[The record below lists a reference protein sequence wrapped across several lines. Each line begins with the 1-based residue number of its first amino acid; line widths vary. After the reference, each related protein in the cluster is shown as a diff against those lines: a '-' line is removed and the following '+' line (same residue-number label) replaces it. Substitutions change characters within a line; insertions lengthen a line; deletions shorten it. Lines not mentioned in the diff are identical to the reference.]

1 MVVGHRGDAERR
13 SGLELLTVSDA
24 ADRIG
29 VSRRTVYRWIA
40 DGTLPTVGAG
50 PGGRIAAEHLDRVT
64 PPPRHRTPATS
75 GDVRQHILTSAASIL
90 AGHGHADLTIEQVA
104 TAAGMSVGGVTYH
117 FATKA
122 ALIDG
127 LVDAFLERFEHE
139 WSASRA
145 TGATAA
151 DAYITASHAGPR
163 QQRTRAILL
172 AALDHPSTMR
182 RIDRRMKGWYREITR
197 DSPHPD
203 DDLRRCLAA
212 DAIWLYGLLGL
223 RPVGQAEARRI
234 IEGER

>member
-1 MVVGHRGDAERR
+1 
-13 SGLELLTVSDA
+13 LELLSITDA
-24 ADRIG
+24 ASRIG

-40 DGTLPTVGAG
+40 DGTLTTVGTG
-50 PGGRIAAEHLDRVT
+50 RGGRIAAEDLDGVT
-64 PPPRHRTPATS
+64 PPTRHRTPATS

-90 AGHGHADLTIEQVA
+90 AEHGHAALTIEQVA

-127 LVDAFLERFEHE
+127 LVDAFLDQFEHE

-145 TGATAA
+145 AGATAA
-151 DAYITASHAGPR
+151 DAYITVSQAGPR

-182 RIDRRMKGWYREITR
+182 RIDRRMKHWYQQIAK

-203 DDLRRCLAA
+203 ADLRRCLAA
-212 DAIWLYGLLGL
+212 DAVWLYGLLGL
-223 RPVGQAEARRI
+223 RPLGHAEARRI
-234 IEGER
+234 TQGEN

>member
-1 MVVGHRGDAERR
+1 MVVGHRGDAGRR
-13 SGLELLTVSDA
+13 SGVELLTIADA

-29 VSRRTVYRWIA
+29 VSRRTVYRWVA

-50 PGGRIAAEHLDRVT
+50 PGGRIAAEHLDRLT
-64 PPPRHRTPATS
+64 PPTRRRTPATS

-90 AGHGHADLTIEQVA
+90 TGHGHAGLTIEQVA

-117 FATKA
+117 FASKA

-127 LVDAFLERFEHE
+127 LVDAFLDRFDHE

-145 TGATAA
+145 AGATAA
-151 DAYITASHAGPR
+151 DAYITASQAGPR

-172 AALDHPSTMR
+172 VALDHPSTMR
-182 RIDRRMKGWYREITR
+182 RIDRRMKDWYQEIAK
-197 DSPHPD
+197 DSSHPD
-203 DDLRRCLAA
+203 ADLRRCLAA
-212 DAIWLYGLLGL
+212 DAVWLYGLLGL
-223 RPVGQAEARRI
+223 RPVGQAEARRV